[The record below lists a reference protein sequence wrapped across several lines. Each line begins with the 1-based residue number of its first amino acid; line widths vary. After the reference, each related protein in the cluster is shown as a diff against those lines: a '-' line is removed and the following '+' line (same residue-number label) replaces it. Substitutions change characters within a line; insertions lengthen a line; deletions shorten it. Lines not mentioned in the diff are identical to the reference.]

1 MLIGQLAMLL
11 KDKKSAQIEI
21 AKTLKLS
28 PQNAN
33 FRLKCA
39 ISQLQSGETKAGL
52 ENLRHY
58 LSLDPKRHFSSAMEL
73 TTGRSDRQITAID
86 NMRIADE
93 LIGDDPYLLYLF
105 SERYLEP
112 DDPIQM
118 HALKKANELL
128 VDISLS
134 DSGSL
139 ELKANVSFALGDKE
153 TGIEY
158 LQKLVRSDPGKQKN
172 RFRLARTL
180 YDNGFYEEAEKQTS
194 RLIRVNENHEPYKDL
209 MEKVKK
215 ELKKIRDENN
225 KANPKFGRLQSD
237 INLAGSSS

>member
-1 MLIGQLAMLL
+1 MGDLHVMRARMQYFDLLNNNVYKASTDKLQNRLDKNLWNHTSLLRLNQSINQLQRQNEIGLANSLKSEYFFQFDLNQALNYYVASRKISPLQPGTQMLIGQLAMLL

-86 NMRIADE
+86 NMSC
-93 LIGDDPYLLYLF
+93 LLYT
-105 SERYLEP
+105 SPSPR
-112 DDPIQM
+112 DQR
-118 HALKKANELL
+118 
-128 VDISLS
+128 
-134 DSGSL
+134 GS
-139 ELKANVSFALGDKE
+139 
-153 TGIEY
+153 
-158 LQKLVRSDPGKQKN
+158 RMP
-172 RFRLARTL
+172 
-180 YDNGFYEEAEKQTS
+180 
-194 RLIRVNENHEPYKDL
+194 
-209 MEKVKK
+209 
-215 ELKKIRDENN
+215 
-225 KANPKFGRLQSD
+225 
-237 INLAGSSS
+237 SSA